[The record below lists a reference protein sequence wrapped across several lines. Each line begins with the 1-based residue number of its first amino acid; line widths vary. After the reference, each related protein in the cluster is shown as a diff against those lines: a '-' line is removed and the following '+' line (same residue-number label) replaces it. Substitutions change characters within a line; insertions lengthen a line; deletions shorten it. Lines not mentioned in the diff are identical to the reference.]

1 MNIRLYEDERVSSG
15 TRFNFNEKVG
25 RRKRIKVPGQVE
37 ENASRVRSCVF
48 PYYLLLLYIILVEL

>member
-37 ENASRVRSCVF
+37 ENASRVRFS

>member
-37 ENASRVRSCVF
+37 ENVRSCVS